1 MIAAD
6 QSRTIRDF
14 AITAGT
20 CVLVIATWFLL
31 EMAAGQGTIS
41 ANPIPTEA
49 IIAAMGALLPSAWA
63 IKRRYDT
70 NDGIMRKQK

>member
-1 MIAAD
+1 VISAD

-31 EMAAGQGTIS
+31 EMAMGQGTIS
-41 ANPIPTEA
+41 TNPIPTE
-49 IIAAMGALLPSAWA
+49 IIYAALGALLPSAWA
-63 IKRRYDT
+63 VKRRYDT
-70 NDGIMRKQK
+70 SEGIWPKQK